1 METIGEILKNAREK
15 KGLTIEKLEAT
26 THIVSRYITALE
38 NNEFNQLPGE
48 IYIKGFIKNL
58 SDKLSLDSKLLL
70 ERYNLQ
76 INENKFELELYKDG
90 DKNIKPEKR
99 EIRTKKREKI
109 NKENINNENKISFA
123 EETETE
129 KEVKMLAIS
138 NVNEEFNKAK
148 PKIRSDISNPESDL
162 LISTRRD
169 LDRLKNSRK
178 RIPVV
183 TIIVVIAILVLIAV
197 LIFAIVNIVN
207 NRDNGNSRTNDSER
221 NGIEI
226 VRNVTNS
233 KSIQNV
239 KAGDIINFKPLGKKA
254 NIEFNRIG
262 NVIDLNIN
270 GSNFSLSKSSNI
282 IMDLSGNGI
291 PDFRISVI
299 DIYDNN
305 LAKVEMEILEENQ
318 MIDAGFSGN
327 NVGSNIQ
334 SEIYSNANLQV
345 VDGETYIL
353 QNIEKSS
360 INIEITARG
369 FVYLRYF
376 IDSGAPSTENL
387 SSGRVVNL
395 AAEDVIMFTIGNAG
409 EVAVRVNGI
418 ILKVGE
424 AGETVNKTIKW
435 IRDLNDSTKYNLIM
449 SDTR

>member
-387 SSGRVVNL
+387 SSGKVVNL

>member
-109 NKENINNENKISFA
+109 NKENINNENKISSA

-148 PKIRSDISNPESDL
+148 PKIRSDISNPEFDL

-226 VRNVTNS
+226 ARNVTNS

-254 NIEFNRIG
+254 NIEFYRIG

-327 NVGSNIQ
+327 NVGNNIQ

>member
-58 SDKLSLDSKLLL
+58 SDKLSLDSKILL

-99 EIRTKKREKI
+99 GIRTKKKEKI
-109 NKENINNENKISFA
+109 NKENINNENKISSA

>member
-109 NKENINNENKISFA
+109 NKENINNENKISSA

-138 NVNEEFNKAK
+138 NVSEEFNKAK

-409 EVAVRVNGI
+409 EVTVRVNGI

>member
-109 NKENINNENKISFA
+109 NKENINNENKISSA

-387 SSGRVVNL
+387 SSGKVVNL

-409 EVAVRVNGI
+409 EVTVRVNGI
-418 ILKVGE
+418 ILNVGE

>member
-1 METIGEILKNAREK
+1 METVGEILKNAREK
-15 KGLTIEKLEAT
+15 KGLTIESLEKKT
-26 THIVSRYITALE
+26 RIVSRYIEALE
-38 NNEFNQLPGE
+38 NNDFDKLPGE
-48 IYIKGFIKNL
+48 IYVKGFIKTI
-58 SDKLSLDSKLLL
+58 SDKLLLDSDKVL

-76 INENKFELELYKDG
+76 INEDRFEEDLYKS
-90 DKNIKPEKR
+90 DKNAKP
-99 EIRTKKREKI
+99 TKK
-109 NKENINNENKISFA
+109 
-123 EETETE
+123 E
-129 KEVKMLAIS
+129 KESKAKKEKKIEESAISSSEATSIEIKKAAIS
-138 NVNEEFNKAK
+138 NVNEEFNKVK
-148 PKIRSDISNPESDL
+148 PKIRSNISNAESDL
-162 LISTRRD
+162 LATTRRD
-169 LDRLKNSRK
+169 LDRLRSRRK
-178 RIPVV
+178 SFPIVP
-183 TIIVVIAILVLIAV
+183 IIVVLAILV
-197 LIFAIVNIVN
+197 IFAVIVVFFIGRKNNNDNRKNEVEIVRNIVN
-207 NRDNGNSRTNDSER
+207 NSVSR
-221 NGIEI
+221 
-226 VRNVTNS
+226 
-233 KSIQNV
+233 QNV
-239 KAGDIINFKPLGKKA
+239 KSGDIINFKPLGISA
-254 NIEFNRIG
+254 NIKFNSIG
-262 NVIDLNIN
+262 NAIHLNIN
-270 GSNFSLSKSSNI
+270 GQDLTLSKGSPI
-282 IMDLSGNGI
+282 ILDLSGNGI
-291 PDFRISVI
+291 DDFKISVI
-299 DIYDNN
+299 EIYDN
-305 LAKVEMEILEENQ
+305 LATVEMEKLEENQ

-387 SSGRVVNL
+387 SSGKVVNL

>member
-207 NRDNGNSRTNDSER
+207 NRDNGNSRTHDSER

-254 NIEFNRIG
+254 NIEFYRIG

-387 SSGRVVNL
+387 SSGKVVNL

>member
-15 KGLTIEKLEAT
+15 KGLTIETLEKN
-26 THIVSRYITALE
+26 THIVSRYIEALE
-38 NNEFNQLPGE
+38 NNEFDKLPGE
-48 IYIKGFIKNL
+48 IYVKGFIKNL

-70 ERYNLQ
+70 ERYNFQ
-76 INENKFELELYKDG
+76 INENKFELELYKDS
-90 DKNIKPEKR
+90 DKNIKPEKKESR
-99 EIRTKKREKI
+99 TAKTKKREKI
-109 NKENINNENKISFA
+109 NKENINNENKISSP
-123 EETETE
+123 EETE

-148 PKIRSDISNPESDL
+148 PKIRSNISNPESDL
-162 LISTRRD
+162 LTATRRD

-178 RIPVV
+178 GIPVV

-226 VRNVTNS
+226 VRNVNNS
-233 KSIQNV
+233 KSTQNV
-239 KAGDIINFKPLGKKA
+239 KAGDIINFKPMGISA
-254 NIEFNRIG
+254 SIEFNRIG

-270 GSNFSLSKSSNI
+270 GQDLSLSKSNPI

-291 PDFRISVI
+291 NDFRINVVE
-299 DIYDNN
+299 IYDN
-305 LAKVEMEILEENQ
+305 LATVEMERLEENQ
-318 MIDAGFSGN
+318 MINAGFVGN

-395 AAEDVIMFTIGNAG
+395 TAEDVIMFTIGNAG

>member
-254 NIEFNRIG
+254 NIEFYRIG

-387 SSGRVVNL
+387 SSGKVVNL

>member
-305 LAKVEMEILEENQ
+305 LAKVEREILEVNQ

-387 SSGRVVNL
+387 SSGKVVNL

>member
-123 EETETE
+123 EQTETE

-254 NIEFNRIG
+254 NIEFYRIG

-387 SSGRVVNL
+387 SSGKVVNL

>member
-207 NRDNGNSRTNDSER
+207 NRDNGNSRANDSER

>member
-138 NVNEEFNKAK
+138 NVNEEFNKEK

-387 SSGRVVNL
+387 SSGKVVNL

-409 EVAVRVNGI
+409 EVTVRVNGI

>member
-109 NKENINNENKISFA
+109 NKENINNENKISSA

-197 LIFAIVNIVN
+197 LIFAIVN

>member
-109 NKENINNENKISFA
+109 NKENINNENKISSA

-435 IRDLNDSTKYNLIM
+435 IRDHNDSTKYNLIM